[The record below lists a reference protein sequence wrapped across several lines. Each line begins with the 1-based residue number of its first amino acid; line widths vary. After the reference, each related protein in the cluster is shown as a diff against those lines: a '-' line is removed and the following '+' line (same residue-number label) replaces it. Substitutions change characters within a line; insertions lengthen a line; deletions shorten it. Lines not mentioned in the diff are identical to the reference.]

1 MLKKITAM
9 VIMMVIMVTGIG
21 FYKMETYNWD
31 TDYTAD
37 IMRMISL
44 NKARYFDSA
53 YENVAYGRMATDT
66 SDVLGTAITV
76 DMYDDNDNYL
86 FTEFV
91 ELYELKTINEIV
103 NREFVMPRQ
112 MY

>member
-1 MLKKITAM
+1 MLKKIAAM
-9 VIMMVIMVTGIG
+9 VIMMEIMVTGIG
-21 FYKMETYNWD
+21 FYKMETYNRD
-31 TDYTAD
+31 TDYTSD

-44 NKARYFDSA
+44 NKERYFDGA
-53 YENVAYGRMATDT
+53 YENVAYGRMDTDM
-66 SDVLGTAITV
+66 SDLLGTAIAV

-91 ELYELKTINEIV
+91 ERYELKTVNEIV
-103 NREFVMPRQ
+103 NCEFVTPRP